1 MIWWHQHR
9 ALNPGS
15 LPLPLPKITLNSRR
29 GGGGQKTPRSVAPT
43 CHMNHESRHCG
54 CVCVCAH
61 VSRARVY
68 ATIKFLPTD
77 GSTEDSHVCVPPDK
91 RSADRSPT
99 VPSPVPHRV
108 THGCIRAF
116 VQDPGCSE
124 YVFNTHQESQKYMLS
139 RRHNQRLFPSSFPR
153 LSSPRISFLPH
164 TQNLAPPLPG
174 PLRMASRA
182 SASDSMSAILLRMAC
197 SSVSPSVIR
206 LRVVAVIVL
215 HVRARRGRAKGRDA
229 RM

>member
-1 MIWWHQHR
+1 MHQDIVR
-9 ALNPGS
+9 
-15 LPLPLPKITLNSRR
+15 
-29 GGGGQKTPRSVAPT
+29 
-43 CHMNHESRHCG
+43 
-54 CVCVCAH
+54 VCACARAFRAH
-61 VSRARVY
+61 ACMQPSSSSR
-68 ATIKFLPTD
+68 P
-77 GSTEDSHVCVPPDK
+77 TEDSYVCVPPDK
-91 RSADRSPT
+91 RRADRSPSE
-99 VPSPVPHRV
+99 PSPVPHRV
-108 THGCIRAF
+108 KHRCIRAF
-116 VQDPGCSE
+116 VQGPGCSE

-197 SSVSPSVIR
+197 SSVSPSVIG

>member
-1 MIWWHQHR
+1 
-9 ALNPGS
+9 
-15 LPLPLPKITLNSRR
+15 
-29 GGGGQKTPRSVAPT
+29 
-43 CHMNHESRHCG
+43 MNQDIVG
-54 CVCVCAH
+54 VCACARAK
-61 VSRARVY
+61 RARACMQPSSSSQILGAKLTKMMVS
-68 ATIKFLPTD
+68 TD

-229 RM
+229 RL